1 MIAVRRTEAVKAFIT
16 RHPELGPFAVFRQ
29 GVSEAPL
36 WVVLQGD
43 YATERQAREVRSRF
57 PAGIQPHEKLR
68 IRPFGQVQSE
78 LGPGQQ

>member
-1 MIAVRRTEAVKAFIT
+1 
-16 RHPELGPFAVFRQ
+16 
-29 GVSEAPL
+29 
-36 WVVLQGD
+36 VLQGD

-57 PAGIQPHEKLR
+57 PAGIQPHEKLW